1 MTLTKSIS
9 NIKVRREYH
18 LLRLR
23 YSGRRPKC
31 KKGKYVLNT
40 TLTGMTT
47 TWTNDQTAP
56 SGTFDSDSQVLMLDD
71 SASVCITNDKKDFI
85 EPLKQVDRK
94 VKGIKGHAKATHR
107 GTLKWHIE
115 DDHGLVHVMVI
126 KGAYLIPDM
135 VTRILSPQHLAQRVD
150 DHYPMAEGTGALTTS
165 KSITLF
171 WAQRCF
177 AKTVPLDSKTI
188 VGLTMTASGARSFRA
203 FCATVTVPKTKNTNI
218 LLHTSSLMSR
228 TMNPSNLKTL

>member
-1 MTLTKSIS
+1 MAIIRNILWWLLPDNVGLSLAAIYTVSGLIIYLILDGMAPQEQQPYVPKKQHSCKSRLFITLLNTLNQCATTLTKSIS
-9 NIKVRREYH
+9 NIKVRRQYH

-107 GTLKWHIE
+107 GTLK
-115 DDHGLVHVMVI
+115 
-126 KGAYLIPDM
+126 
-135 VTRILSPQHLAQRVD
+135 
-150 DHYPMAEGTGALTTS
+150 
-165 KSITLF
+165 
-171 WAQRCF
+171 
-177 AKTVPLDSKTI
+177 
-188 VGLTMTASGARSFRA
+188 
-203 FCATVTVPKTKNTNI
+203 
-218 LLHTSSLMSR
+218 
-228 TMNPSNLKTL
+228 